1 MAAIA
6 CHTPAPLFALTDFNG
21 TMVAL
26 ADFIGRDNVLLVF
39 NRGFF

>member
-6 CHTPAPLFALTDFNG
+6 CNTPAPLFALPDFNG
-21 TMVAL
+21 TLVAL
-26 ADFIGRDNVLLVF
+26 TDFVGRSSVFLVF